1 MFRNAG
7 DIYIYTYICM
17 ISSDKIGEGTDVNIE
32 IERQIYKE
40 ILGEREREIEREREG
55 ERYRET

>member
-1 MFRNAG
+1 
-7 DIYIYTYICM
+7 M

-40 ILGEREREIEREREG
+40 ILGEREREREIERERER
-55 ERYRET
+55 ERDPPIRQENEK

>member
-1 MFRNAG
+1 MQG
-7 DIYIYTYICM
+7 TYIYIYIYICM

-40 ILGEREREIEREREG
+40 VLGERERER
-55 ERYRET
+55 